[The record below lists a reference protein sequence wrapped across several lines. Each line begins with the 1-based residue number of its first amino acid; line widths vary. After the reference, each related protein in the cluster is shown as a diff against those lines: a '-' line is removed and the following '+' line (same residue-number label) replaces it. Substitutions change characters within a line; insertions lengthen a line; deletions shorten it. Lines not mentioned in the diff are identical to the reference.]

1 MRLFHKNE
9 SHISYD
15 TEKLIPVIRS
25 SICTGEKAAG
35 FREKDTG
42 KFREIMLIRN
52 EADLEDFRRQYGI
65 AGEIE
70 TIY

>member
-1 MRLFHKNE
+1 MRLFRKHEKQGN
-9 SHISYD
+9 YD
-15 TEKLIPVIRS
+15 TETLTPVIRS

-35 FREKDTG
+35 FWEKNTG

-65 AGEIE
+65 TGEIE